1 MDSESENITILL
13 ISSSKLLKNKFIE
26 ALNNSLN
33 QFTLMNK
40 TIESLKSSNERILV
54 PCLISDYTL
63 ETETNT
69 NYVQLVDASDTSLI
83 NNLISRSINSPKAF
97 QFYINAIV
105 YLYDE
110 ANPDTFYYV
119 KSIHTDIKKTFS
131 EFAAND
137 SLLFLIC
144 NMINAATIGHQQT
157 STNSKLISLLDKFL
171 AEFNNMQYVS
181 QEYED
186 TILGPKQK
194 INDENKLKTNFDQL
208 VSRNIAKIKL
218 GLNKKKLSKL
228 AKKSEDTDVPS
239 INIRSE
245 SESIKSVD
253 LDVSSKSNELI
264 NKAKASKK
272 IYQGEMAHN
281 LRNGFGI
288 YQYDNKFFRY
298 EGEWKNGIKNGQ
310 GKLIMKD
317 GSYIEGEFKNGEIF
331 GKGYKYDKFRESEYT
346 GDFLEGCYHGKGTMR
361 SKNNFVYQGGIKLI
375 KINYYLINF
384 IILLL
389 KKRFL

>member
-26 ALNNSLN
+26 ALSNSLN

-63 ETETNT
+63 ETESNT

-83 NNLISRSINSPKAF
+83 NNLISRSINSAKTF
-97 QFYINAIV
+97 QFFVNAIV

-110 ANPDTFYYV
+110 ANPDTFFYA
-119 KSIHTDIKKTFS
+119 KTIHSDIKKTFS
-131 EFAAND
+131 EFLD
-137 SLLFLIC
+137 SESLLFLIC

-157 STNSKLISLLDKFL
+157 SSNSKLISQLDKFL
-171 AEFNNMQYVS
+171 SEFSNIQYVS

-194 INDENKLKTNFDQL
+194 INDENKLKANFDHL
-208 VSRNIAKIKL
+208 LSRNVAKIKL
-218 GLNKKKLSKL
+218 GLHKKKANKL
-228 AKKSEDTDVPS
+228 AKKSTDTEVPS
-239 INIRSE
+239 LNIRSE
-245 SESIKSVD
+245 SESIKSAE
-253 LDVSSKSNELI
+253 LDFSSKSNELSI
-264 NKAKASKK
+264 NKMKFNKK

-288 YQYDNKFFRY
+288 YQYENKYFRY
-298 EGEWKNGIKNGQ
+298 EGEWKNGIKHGQ

-331 GKGYKYDKFRESEYT
+331 GKGYKYDKTRESEYT
-346 GDFLEGCYHGKGTMR
+346 GDFFEGCYHGKGTMR
-361 SKNNFVYQGGIKLI
+361 SKNNFVYQGG
-375 KINYYLINF
+375 NYNSF
-384 IILLL
+384 
-389 KKRFL
+389 